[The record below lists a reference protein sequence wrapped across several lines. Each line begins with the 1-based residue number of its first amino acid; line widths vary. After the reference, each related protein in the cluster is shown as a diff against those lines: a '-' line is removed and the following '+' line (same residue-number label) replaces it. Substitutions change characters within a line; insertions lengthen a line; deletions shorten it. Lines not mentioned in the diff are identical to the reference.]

1 MQPLT
6 TRLLE
11 DVRDNSR
18 EMAYIVLGTNVE
30 HAKEEKVAFLAGQL
44 SILAG
49 NDVLP
54 DSDLCAAVMAGIAEY
69 FAGYPQDRNEEAYR
83 EIAGSLYY
91 GVFFSTGVHDE
102 LMEIINNF

>member
-11 DVRDNSR
+11 DIRDNSC
-18 EMAYIVLGTNVE
+18 EMAYIVLNLNVE
-30 HAKEEKVAFLAGQL
+30 FFKKEKVGFLAGEL
-44 SILAG
+44 CLLAH

-69 FAGYPQDRNEEAYR
+69 FTDYPQDRSKEAYR
-83 EIAGSLYY
+83 KIAGSLYY
-91 GVFFSTGVHDE
+91 GVFYSSGIRTE
-102 LMEIINNF
+102 LDEIINNF